1 MARKPTPWWWENESG
16 WYVNHQGK
24 RHFLGKHPEGAAR
37 PQKSK
42 KTGRWNAPPAIEEE
56 FRKLLGSQPPPA
68 ATGDSVVQILDDFIS
83 WCQENRA
90 ARTAQRYQDFCQDF
104 VHASEG
110 GIRFGALPIT
120 SLSSRQVTAWLNQR
134 PTWGPTT
141 KKNAITAIARGL
153 NWAVKNRGLDRNP
166 VRGMDK
172 PEARRRSS
180 IVTPE
185 ELEALLKKATGPFA
199 DLLTV
204 SYDSGA
210 RPFEIKELERR
221 HIDFDKQRA
230 VIPADEAKGR
240 RYPRT
245 IYFPTA
251 RGMEILHR
259 LCALH
264 PTGPLFR
271 NRLGNKWTA
280 FAVKCAFARL
290 EKVIGKRV
298 KHYDL
303 RRTFITRKIIAGVDS
318 DVVAKLSGHQS
329 TAMIDRHYSAVAND
343 HEFMLKMAAQ
353 DLTPSPDSSTQSGT
367 HAPREPAVRG

>member
-24 RHFLGKHPEGAAR
+24 RHFLGKHPEGAAK

-42 KTGRWNAPPAIEEE
+42 KTGRWNAPPTIEEE
-56 FRKLLGSQPPPA
+56 FHKLLGNPVSHQLA
-68 ATGDSVVQILDDFIS
+68 ATGDNVVQLLDDFIT
-83 WCQENRA
+83 WCKENRA
-90 ARTAQRYQDFCQDF
+90 VRTAARYADFCQDF
-104 VHASEG
+104 VKASEG
-110 GIRFGALPIT
+110 GAKFGTLPI
-120 SLSSRQVTAWLNQR
+120 SMLSSRHVTAWLNQR
-134 PTWGPTT
+134 PSWGPTT
-141 KKNAITAIARGL
+141 KKNAITAVSRAL

-172 PEARRRSS
+172 PEARRRRS
-180 IVTPE
+180 IVTAE
-185 ELEALLKKATGPFA
+185 EFEAILSKATGRFA
-199 DLLTV
+199 DLITV

-210 RPFEIKELERR
+210 RPFELKELERR

-230 VIPADEAKGR
+230 LIAADEAKGR
-240 RYPRT
+240 RHPRV
-245 IYFPTA
+245 IYFPTQ
-251 RGMEILHR
+251 RSMDIIRR
-259 LCALH
+259 LCDQHA
-264 PTGPLFR
+264 TGPIFR

-298 KHYDL
+298 KHYDF

-318 DVVAKLSGHQS
+318 HIVAKLSGHQS
-329 TAMIDRHYSAVAND
+329 TAMIDRHYSAVADD

-353 DLTPSPDSSTQSGT
+353 DITPSPSSS
-367 HAPREPAVRG
+367 ESS